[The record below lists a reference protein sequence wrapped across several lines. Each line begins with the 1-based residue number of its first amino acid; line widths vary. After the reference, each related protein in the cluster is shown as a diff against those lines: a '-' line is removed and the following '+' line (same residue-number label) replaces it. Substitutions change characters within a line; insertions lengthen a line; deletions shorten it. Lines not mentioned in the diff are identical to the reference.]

1 MRAWQRRARHKRGFP
16 PPEENPITSLNLCR
30 RAFPGALLS
39 CFTALASA
47 QWWPPS
53 QPLPTAALEQ
63 VGLNA
68 ARLQRI
74 GAWLRGEVEAKRIP
88 GAMVMVARDG
98 RVAYVDAVGQQDPAQ
113 PRPMA
118 RDSIFRICSMTK
130 PLVSVATLM
139 LAEEGQLMLELPVA
153 RWTCATPASTCPSR
167 RARRGWR
174 SRCRMT
180 A

>member
-1 MRAWQRRARHKRGFP
+1 M
-16 PPEENPITSLNLCR
+16 SLNLCR
-30 RAFPGALLS
+30 RAFSGALLS
-39 CFTALASA
+39 CFTTLASA
-47 QWWPPS
+47 QWW
-53 QPLPTAALEQ
+53 LPTAALEQ
-63 VGLNA
+63 VGLNS

-88 GAMVMVARDG
+88 GAVVMVPRDG

-113 PRPMA
+113 PKPMA

-139 LAEEGQLMLELPVA
+139 LAEEGQLMLEPPVA
-153 RWTCATPASTCPSR
+153 RWACATPASTCPSR

-174 SRCRMT
+174 SRCWMT